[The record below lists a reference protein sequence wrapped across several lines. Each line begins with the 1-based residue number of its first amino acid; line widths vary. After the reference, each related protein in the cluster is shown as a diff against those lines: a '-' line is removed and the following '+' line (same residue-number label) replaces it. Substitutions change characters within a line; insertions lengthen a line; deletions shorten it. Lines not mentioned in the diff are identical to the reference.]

1 MTTPTLLP
9 GNRFRAYRG
18 DSANPQNYA
27 FICLAT
33 SITLTLTNAYEDA
46 TVPDC
51 DDPLKIPVRQSVLGS
66 TSWGGRIAGQV
77 DAVRLAKLRA
87 DAGSQTP
94 IPYKFL
100 VDQTL
105 ANGGGAWTGN
115 VFVES
120 LEITKNNNGIVAFTC
135 QIRGDGPLVWTD
147 ATA

>member
-18 DSANPQNYA
+18 ETPTAPNWA

-33 SITLTLTNAYEDA
+33 SITLTLTNAFEDA

-51 DDPLKIPVRQSVLGS
+51 DDPLKIPVRQSVLAS

-87 DAGSQTP
+87 DAGSTVP
-94 IPYKFL
+94 ILYQFR
-100 VDQTL
+100 VDQT
-105 ANGGGAWTGN
+105 AAAGGGAWTGN
-115 VFVES
+115 IFVEN

-135 QIRGDGPLVWTD
+135 QLRGDGPLTWTD
-147 ATA
+147 ATS